1 MKNIGEKLLKKSN
14 ASGITLI
21 ALVVTIIILIILA
34 TVSINVVFG
43 EGGLIKRAE
52 QASELAKESTAREK
66 LNLKLEEFKFD
77 IYEQNI
83 NDAALKDSKLC
94 TILSE
99 LGPTKEA
106 TDTKYYEVIV
116 DDYVFWVNRETLEI
130 VSKGKDNQ
138 EDATKVTASDITIK
152 EGQTASI
159 ALTIEPTGASTK
171 NVTYISSN
179 ENVAKVSNGTV
190 TGVSAGKATITIKT
204 RNGHEET
211 FEVTVIE
218 SNLTKITLNPTTLN
232 FVVGDT
238 ASKKISAT
246 LEPADAMNRKI
257 TWTSTDTNVA
267 TVNDK
272 GEVTAVGKGT
282 CEIKAT
288 SEKNANVFGS
298 CSVTVSEVE
307 VESISLDKQTL
318 KVGPGKTSEALVVTF
333 TPANATNKTI
343 TWSSNPTSI
352 ATVTDG
358 KVTGVAEGTA
368 TITATSANGKTATCN
383 VTIAEVGMT
392 IAEAKAAVQRDGLQS
407 HIGDLVEYN
416 PTAGG
421 KWRIFYYDEAGEFGT
436 AGKLYLK
443 RDFVGNNTKLTNY
456 TSYTPTTQGL
466 AIMKAMNPKWRDSS
480 YSSIDQENE
489 HCVAWL
495 CDPTNWTNYKTAEA
509 DYAIG
514 SPSVEMYM
522 KAFNVWKTGNKNA
535 TNLICKVENKYG
547 YSVGANGTYA
557 NSGYFTNSNTIES
570 GPNNIFMT
578 AGSNYWWLASPSS
591 YGSGSV
597 LYVRGYA
604 DVNNNDFNYTYGVC
618 PVVSL

>member
-1 MKNIGEKLLKKSN
+1 M
-14 ASGITLI
+14 
-21 ALVVTIIILIILA
+21 
-34 TVSINVVFG
+34 FG
-43 EGGLIKRAE
+43 ERGLIKRSE
-52 QASELAKESTAREK
+52 QARETHTEAQAREK
-66 LNLKLEEFKFD
+66 LELKLGEYKFD

-83 NDAALKDSKLC
+83 NDTAVRDSYLC
-94 TILSE
+94 TKLSE
-99 LGPTKEA
+99 LGPTRVA
-106 TDTKYYEVIV
+106 TDTKYYEAVV
-116 DDYVFWVNRETLEI
+116 DEYVFWVNRETLEI
-130 VSKGKDNQ
+130 VSKGKDNTP
-138 EDATKVTASDITIK
+138 DATKVTASNITIK

-159 ALTIEPTGASTK
+159 ALTIEPTGASTR
-171 NVTYISSN
+171 NVTYKSSN
-179 ENVAKVSNGTV
+179 ENVATVSNGTV
-190 TGVSAGKATITIKT
+190 TGISAGKATITIKT
-204 RNGHEET
+204 KNGHEET

-257 TWTSTDTNVA
+257 TWTSTDTKVA

-282 CEIKAT
+282 CEVKAT

-307 VESISLDKQTL
+307 VESISLDKTTL

-343 TWSSNPTSI
+343 TWTSNATSI
-352 ATVTDG
+352 ATVSDG
-358 KVTGVAEGTA
+358 KVTGIKEGTA
-368 TITATSANGKTATCN
+368 TITVTSANGKTATCN

-392 IAEAKAAVQRDGLQS
+392 IAEAKAAVKRDGLQA

-443 RDFVGNNTKLTNY
+443 RDFVSNDTTLSIY
-456 TSYTPTTQGL
+456 TSYTPSTQGL
-466 AIMKAMNPKWRDSS
+466 EIMKAMNPKWRDSA
-480 YSSIDQENE
+480 YSDIDLENE

-495 CDPTNWTNYKTAEA
+495 CDPTKWTNYKTTEA

-522 KAFNVWKTGNKNA
+522 KAYNVWKDNNKNS
-535 TNLICKVENKYG
+535 TTLICKIGNENG
-547 YSVGANGTYA
+547 YSVGAQNSYTWNGSNEYYTGN
-557 NSGYFTNSNTIES
+557 NSIEA
-570 GPNNIFMT
+570 GQNNIFMT
-578 AGSNYWWLASPSS
+578 AGENYWWLASPSS
-591 YGSGSV
+591 SGYGGV
-597 LYVRGYA
+597 LYVRG
-604 DVNNNDFNYTYGVC
+604 NNALVSNNYYSSSIGVC

>member
-1 MKNIGEKLLKKSN
+1 M
-14 ASGITLI
+14 
-21 ALVVTIIILIILA
+21 
-34 TVSINVVFG
+34 FG
-43 EGGLIKRAE
+43 ERGLIKRAE
-52 QASELAKESTAREK
+52 QSSDVAKESAAREK
-66 LNLKLEEFKFD
+66 LNLKLGEYKFD

-83 NDAALKDSKLC
+83 KDVTLKDSYLC
-94 TILSE
+94 TKLSE
-99 LGPTKEA
+99 LGPTRVA
-106 TDTKYYEVIV
+106 TDTKYYEVVV
-116 DDYVFWVNRETLEI
+116 DEYVFWVNRETLEI
-130 VSKGKDNQ
+130 VSKGKDNTP
-138 EDATKVTASDITIK
+138 DATKVTASNITIK

-159 ALTIEPTGASTK
+159 AVTIEPTGASTR
-171 NVTYISSN
+171 NVTYKSSN

-204 RNGHEET
+204 KNGHEET

-232 FVVGDT
+232 FAVGDT
-238 ASKKISAT
+238 ASQKISVT

-257 TWTSTDTNVA
+257 TWTSTDTKVA
-267 TVNDK
+267 KVNDK

-307 VESISLDKQTL
+307 VESISLSKTTL

-333 TPANATNKTI
+333 TPSNATNKTI
-343 TWSSNPTSI
+343 TWSSNATSI

-358 KVTGVAEGTA
+358 KVTGVKEGTA

-443 RDFVGNNTKLTNY
+443 RDYVSNDTNLGDY
-456 TSYTPTTQGL
+456 SSYTPTSQGL

-480 YSSIDQENE
+480 YSSIDLKNE

-495 CDPTNWTNYKTAEA
+495 CDPTNWTSYKTAEA

-522 KAFNVWKTGNKNA
+522 KAYNVWKTGNKDA
-535 TNLICKVENKYG
+535 TNLVCKVESANG
-547 YSVGANGTYA
+547 YSVGANGNYA
-557 NSGYFTNSNTIES
+557 NSGYYTASDTIEA

-578 AGSNYWWLASPSS
+578 AGSNWWWLASPSS
-591 YGSGSV
+591 DNYNIV
-597 LYVRGYA
+597 LL
-604 DVNNNDFNYTYGVC
+604 VNGNGANVYRDSYSNTNGVC

>member
-1 MKNIGEKLLKKSN
+1 M
-14 ASGITLI
+14 
-21 ALVVTIIILIILA
+21 LA
-34 TVSINVVFG
+34 TVSINAVFG
-43 EGGLIKRAE
+43 ERGLIKRAE
-52 QASELAKESTAREK
+52 QSSDIAKESAAREK
-66 LNLKLEEFKFD
+66 LNLKLGEYKFD

-83 NDAALKDSKLC
+83 KDGAIKDSYLC
-94 TILSE
+94 TKLSE
-99 LGPTKEA
+99 LGPTRVA
-106 TDTKYYEVIV
+106 TDTKYYEVVV
-116 DDYVFWVNRETLEI
+116 DEYVFWVNRETLEI
-130 VSKGKDNQ
+130 VSKGKDNTP
-138 EDATKVTASDITIK
+138 DAAKVTASNITIK

-159 ALTIEPTGASTK
+159 AVTIEPTGASTR
-171 NVTYISSN
+171 NVTYKSSN

-204 RNGHEET
+204 KNGHEET

-218 SNLTKITLNPTTLN
+218 SNLTKITLNPTILN

-257 TWTSTDTNVA
+257 TWTSTNTNVA

-333 TPANATNKTI
+333 TPSNATNKTI
-343 TWSSNPTSI
+343 TWSSNATSI

-443 RDFVGNNTKLTNY
+443 RDFVSNDTTLSSYK
-456 TSYTPTTQGL
+456 SYTPSTQGL
-466 AIMKAMNPKWRDSS
+466 EIMKAMNPKWRDSS
-480 YSSIDQENE
+480 YSSIDLKNE

-495 CDPTNWTNYKTAEA
+495 CDPTNWTSYKTAEA

-522 KAFNVWKTGNKNA
+522 KAFNVWKTGNKDA
-535 TNLICKVENKYG
+535 TNLVCKVESANG
-547 YSVGANGTYA
+547 YSVGANGNYA
-557 NSGYFTNSNTIES
+557 NSGYYTASDTIEA

-578 AGSNYWWLASPSS
+578 AGSNWWWLASPSS
-591 YGSGSV
+591 DNYNIV
-597 LYVRGYA
+597 LL
-604 DVNNNDFNYTYGVC
+604 VNGNGANVYRDSYSNTNGVC

>member
-1 MKNIGEKLLKKSN
+1 M
-14 ASGITLI
+14 
-21 ALVVTIIILIILA
+21 
-34 TVSINVVFG
+34 
-43 EGGLIKRAE
+43 
-52 QASELAKESTAREK
+52 
-66 LNLKLEEFKFD
+66 
-77 IYEQNI
+77 
-83 NDAALKDSKLC
+83 KDSKLC

-106 TDTKYYEVIV
+106 TDNKYYEVIV
-116 DDYVFWVNRETLEI
+116 DDYVFWVKKDTQEI
-130 VSKGKDNQ
+130 VSKGKNNQ
-138 EDATKVTASDITIK
+138 EDATKVTASNITIK
-152 EGQTASI
+152 EGQTLSI
-159 ALTIEPTGASTK
+159 AVTIEPIGASTR
-171 NVTYISSN
+171 NVTYKSSN
-179 ENVAKVSNGTV
+179 ENVATVSNGTV

-204 RNGHEET
+204 KNGHEET

-232 FVVGDT
+232 FAVGDT
-238 ASKKISAT
+238 ASQKISVT

-282 CEIKAT
+282 CEVKAT
-288 SEKNANVFGS
+288 SEKNANVYGS
-298 CSVTVSEVE
+298 CSVTVSEIE

-333 TPANATNKTI
+333 TPSNATNKTI
-343 TWSSNPTSI
+343 TWSSNATSI

-358 KVTGVAEGTA
+358 KVTGVKEGTA
-368 TITATSANGKTATCN
+368 TITATTANGKTATCN

-443 RDFVGNNTKLTNY
+443 RDFVSNDTKLSSY
-456 TSYTPTTQGL
+456 KSYTPSTQGL
-466 AIMKAMNPKWRDSS
+466 EIMKAMNPKWRD
-480 YSSIDQENE
+480 YPTAGANTIDKENE

-495 CDPTNWTNYKTAEA
+495 CDPTNWINYKTTEA

-522 KAFNVWKTGNKNA
+522 KAYNVWKTGNKDA
-535 TNLICKVENKYG
+535 TKLICKVESANG
-547 YSVGANGTYA
+547 YSVGANNAYA
-557 NSGYFTNSNTIES
+557 NSGSYTNNNTIEA

-578 AGSNYWWLASPSS
+578 AGSNYLWLASPSS
-591 YGSGSV
+591 DGTNRVLLVYGSNAY
-597 LYVRGYA
+597 LYS
-604 DVNNNDFNYTYGVC
+604 NYCDSTYGVC

>member
-1 MKNIGEKLLKKSN
+1 M
-14 ASGITLI
+14 
-21 ALVVTIIILIILA
+21 
-34 TVSINVVFG
+34 
-43 EGGLIKRAE
+43 
-52 QASELAKESTAREK
+52 
-66 LNLKLEEFKFD
+66 
-77 IYEQNI
+77 
-83 NDAALKDSKLC
+83 C
-94 TILSE
+94 TKLSE

-190 TGVSAGKATITIKT
+190 TGISAGNATITIKT
-204 RNGHEET
+204 KNGHEET

-232 FVVGDT
+232 FAVGDT
-238 ASKKISAT
+238 ASQKINAS

-257 TWTSTDTNVA
+257 IWTTTDENVA

-307 VESISLDKQTL
+307 VESISLSKNTL

-343 TWSSNPTSI
+343 TWSSNPTSV

-368 TITATSANGKTATCN
+368 TITATTANGKTATCS
-383 VTIAEVGMT
+383 VTIVDGMT
-392 IAEAKAAVQRDGLQS
+392 IAEAKAAVTSYATLKQY
-407 HIGDLVEYN
+407 IGTEIIDYN

-421 KWRIFYYDEAGEFGT
+421 TWRIFYYDETGDFGT

-443 RDFVGNNTKLTNY
+443 RDFDSSLQNALNAGGTYTNTDE
-456 TSYTPTTQGL
+456 
-466 AIMKAMNPKWRDSS
+466 AIIKMKAMNPKWAASTNA
-480 YSSIDQENE
+480 SSIDLKNE
-489 HCVAWL
+489 KAVAWL
-495 CDPTNWTNYKTAEA
+495 CNPANWTDYKTTEA

-522 KAFNVWKTGNKNA
+522 KAFNVWKTGNKDA
-535 TNLICKVENKYG
+535 TNLICKVESANG
-547 YSVGANGTYA
+547 YSVGANGNYD
-557 NSGYFTNSNTIES
+557 NNGNYTNSNTIEA

-578 AGSNYWWLASPSS
+578 AGSNWWWLASPSS
-591 YGSGSV
+591 NTTYEV
-597 LYVRGYA
+597 IIVRSDAARVEAITYNYA
-604 DVNNNDFNYTYGVC
+604 NGVC

>member
-1 MKNIGEKLLKKSN
+1 MKKGNK
-14 ASGITLI
+14 GITLI

-34 TVSINVVFG
+34 TVSINAVFG
-43 EGGLIKRAE
+43 ERGLIKRAE
-52 QASELAKESTAREK
+52 QSSDVAKESAAREK
-66 LNLKLEEFKFD
+66 LNLKLGEYKFD

-83 NDAALKDSKLC
+83 KDGTLKDSYLC
-94 TILSE
+94 TKLSE
-99 LGPTKEA
+99 LGPTRVA
-106 TDTKYYEVIV
+106 TDTKYYEVVV
-116 DDYVFWVNRETLEI
+116 DEYVFWVNRETLEI
-130 VSKGKDNQ
+130 VSKGKDNTP
-138 EDATKVTASDITIK
+138 DATKVTASNITIK

-159 ALTIEPTGASTK
+159 AVTIEPTGASTR
-171 NVTYISSN
+171 NVTYKSSN

-204 RNGHEET
+204 KNGHEET

-257 TWTSTDTNVA
+257 TWTSTNTNVA

-282 CEIKAT
+282 CEVKAT
-288 SEKNANVFGS
+288 SEKNASVYGS
-298 CSVTVSEVE
+298 CSVTVSEIE

-318 KVGPGKTSEALVVTF
+318 KVGPGKTSEALKVTF

-343 TWSSNPTSI
+343 TWSSNATSI
-352 ATVTDG
+352 ATVSDG
-358 KVTGVAEGTA
+358 KVTGVKEGTA

-383 VTIAEVGMT
+383 VTVEEEGMT

-421 KWRIFYYDEAGEFGT
+421 KWRIFYYDEAGDFGT

-443 RDFVGNNTKLTNY
+443 RDFDSNLKTSLSNY
-456 TSYTPTTQGL
+456 TSYTPSDEGL
-466 AIMKAMNPKWRDSS
+466 AIMKAMNPKWRDSTNA
-480 YSSIDQENE
+480 SSIDLNNE

-495 CDPTNWTNYKTAEA
+495 CDPTNWTSYKTAEA

-522 KAFNVWKTGNKNA
+522 KAFNVWKDNNKDA
-535 TNLICKVENKYG
+535 TNLVCKVERSYG
-547 YSVGANGTYA
+547 YSVGANGTYD
-557 NSGYFTNSNTIES
+557 NSGYKTNKNTIEA
-570 GPNNIFMT
+570 GPNNIFMPEKN
-578 AGSNYWWLASPSS
+578 NYWWLASPSS
-591 YGSGSV
+591 FRYDYG
-597 LYVRGYA
+597 LYANGINANVDY
-604 DVNNNDFNYTYGVC
+604 NSLSSNFGVS

>member
-1 MKNIGEKLLKKSN
+1 M
-14 ASGITLI
+14 
-21 ALVVTIIILIILA
+21 
-34 TVSINVVFG
+34 
-43 EGGLIKRAE
+43 
-52 QASELAKESTAREK
+52 
-66 LNLKLEEFKFD
+66 EEFKFD

-238 ASKKISAT
+238 ASKKVSAT

-257 TWTSTDTNVA
+257 TWTSTDTKVA

-307 VESISLDKQTL
+307 VESISLSKNTL
-318 KVGPGKTSEALVVTF
+318 KVGPGKTSEALNVTF
-333 TPANATNKTI
+333 TPANATNKKV

-392 IAEAKAAVQRDGLQS
+392 IAEAKAAVQKDGLQS

-421 KWRIFYYDEAGEFGT
+421 KWRIFYYDETGEFGT

-443 RDFVGNNTKLTNY
+443 RDYDSSLKTSLNVSGTYTNTDE
-456 TSYTPTTQGL
+456 
-466 AIMKAMNPKWRDSS
+466 AIIKMKAMNPKWVASTNA
-480 YSSIDQENE
+480 SSIDLENE
-489 HCVAWL
+489 KAVAWL
-495 CDPTNWTNYKTAEA
+495 CDPTNWTDYKTAEA

-522 KAFNVWKTGNKNA
+522 KAYNVWKDNNKDS
-535 TNLICKVENKYG
+535 TTLICKIGNANG
-547 YSVGANGTYA
+547 YSVGTNGTYD
-557 NSGYFTNSNTIES
+557 NNGEFTNNNTIKA
-570 GPNNIFMT
+570 GPNNIFRT
-578 AGSNYWWLASPSS
+578 AGSVWWLASPSS
-591 YGSGSV
+591 YASRGVLIVSGDGAGVDRSSCV
-597 LYVRGYA
+597 LVC
-604 DVNNNDFNYTYGVC
+604 GVC

>member
-1 MKNIGEKLLKKSN
+1 M
-14 ASGITLI
+14 
-21 ALVVTIIILIILA
+21 
-34 TVSINVVFG
+34 FG
-43 EGGLIKRAE
+43 ERGLIKRAE
-52 QASELAKESTAREK
+52 QSSDVAKESAAREK
-66 LNLKLEEFKFD
+66 LNLKLGEYKFD

-83 NDAALKDSKLC
+83 KDGTLKDSYLC
-94 TILSE
+94 TKLSE
-99 LGPTKEA
+99 LGPTRVA
-106 TDTKYYEVIV
+106 TDTKYYEVVV
-116 DDYVFWVNRETLEI
+116 DEYVFWVNRETLEI
-130 VSKGKDNQ
+130 VSKGKDNTP
-138 EDATKVTASDITIK
+138 DATKVTASNITIK

-159 ALTIEPTGASTK
+159 AVTIEPTGASTR
-171 NVTYISSN
+171 NVTYKSSN

-190 TGVSAGKATITIKT
+190 TGISAGKATITIKT
-204 RNGHEET
+204 KNGHEET

-218 SNLTKITLNPTTLN
+218 SNLTKITLNPATLN
-232 FVVGDT
+232 FTVGDT

-257 TWTSTDTNVA
+257 TWTSTNTNVA

-298 CSVTVSEVE
+298 CSVTVSEIE

-343 TWSSNPTSI
+343 TWSSNATSI

-443 RDFVGNNTKLTNY
+443 RDFVSNDTKLSSY
-456 TSYTPTTQGL
+456 KSYTPSTQGL
-466 AIMKAMNPKWRDSS
+466 EIMKAMNPKWRDSS
-480 YSSIDQENE
+480 YSSIDLANE

-495 CDPTNWTNYKTAEA
+495 CDPANWTDYKTAEA

-522 KAFNVWKTGNKNA
+522 KAYNVWKTGNKDA
-535 TNLICKVENKYG
+535 TNLICKVESANG
-547 YSVGANGTYA
+547 YSVGANGIYD
-557 NSGYFTNSNTIES
+557 NNGWYTNKNIIEA

-578 AGSNYWWLASPSS
+578 AGSNWWWLASPSS
-591 YGSGSV
+591 DGTNRVLLVYGIGAGV
-597 LYVRGYA
+597 G
-604 DVNNNDFNYTYGVC
+604 NYDYSYMLGVC

>member
-1 MKNIGEKLLKKSN
+1 M
-14 ASGITLI
+14 
-21 ALVVTIIILIILA
+21 VTIIILIILA

-52 QASELAKESTAREK
+52 QARETHTEAQAREK
-66 LNLKLEEFKFD
+66 LELKLGEYKFD

-83 NDAALKDSKLC
+83 KDGTIKDSYLC
-94 TILSE
+94 TKLSE
-99 LGPTKEA
+99 LGPTRVA
-106 TDTKYYEVIV
+106 TDTKYYEVVV
-116 DDYVFWVNRETLEI
+116 DEYVFWVNRETLEI
-130 VSKGKDNQ
+130 VSKGKDNTP
-138 EDATKVTASDITIK
+138 DATKVTASNITIK

-159 ALTIEPTGASTK
+159 AVTIEPTGASTR
-171 NVTYISSN
+171 NVTYKSSN
-179 ENVAKVSNGTV
+179 ENVATVSNGTV

-204 RNGHEET
+204 KNGHEET

-232 FVVGDT
+232 FAVGDT

-257 TWTSTDTNVA
+257 TWTSTNTNVA

-282 CEIKAT
+282 CTIKAT
-288 SEKNANVFGS
+288 SEKNANVYGS
-298 CSVTVSEVE
+298 CSVTVS
-307 VESISLDKQTL
+307 
-318 KVGPGKTSEALVVTF
+318 
-333 TPANATNKTI
+333 
-343 TWSSNPTSI
+343 
-352 ATVTDG
+352 
-358 KVTGVAEGTA
+358 
-368 TITATSANGKTATCN
+368 
-383 VTIAEVGMT
+383 EVGMT
-392 IAEAKAAVQRDGLQS
+392 IAEAKAAVQRDGLQA

-421 KWRIFYYDEAGEFGT
+421 KWRIFYYDEAGDFGT

-443 RDFVGNNTKLTNY
+443 RDFVSNDTKLSSYIN
-456 TSYTPTTQGL
+456 YTPTSLGL

-480 YSSIDQENE
+480 YSSIDLENE

-495 CDPTNWTNYKTAEA
+495 CDPTNWTSYKTTEA

-522 KAFNVWKTGNKNA
+522 KAYNVWKDNNKDS
-535 TNLICKVENKYG
+535 TTLICKIENANG
-547 YSVGANGTYA
+547 YSVGANGTYD
-557 NSGYFTNSNTIES
+557 NSGYYTNNNTIEAGS
-570 GPNNIFMT
+570 NNIFMT
-578 AGSNYWWLASPSS
+578 AGTNHWWLASPSS
-591 YGSGSV
+591 SSSSYV
-597 LYVRGYA
+597 LYVNGYYA
-604 DVNNNDFNYTYGVC
+604 YVRSNPGSSYGVC